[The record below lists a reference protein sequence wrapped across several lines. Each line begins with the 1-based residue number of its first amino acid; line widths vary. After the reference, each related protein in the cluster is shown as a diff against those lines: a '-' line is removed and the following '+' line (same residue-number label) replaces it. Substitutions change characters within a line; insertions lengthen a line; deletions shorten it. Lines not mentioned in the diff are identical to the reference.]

1 MHSRHSSNDND
12 YKDSPDNIRCSASDH
27 KNDEITV
34 KTLKHWHLK
43 VLFLTIAYIETIV
56 IVTWWGGEKIQI
68 LSIICLYLFNSKIFM
83 RQMQKKSK
91 YEGRWARGGIIIDMI
106 FFSIL

>member
-12 YKDSPDNIRCSASDH
+12 YKDTPDNIRCSASDH

-56 IVTWWGGEKIQI
+56 IVTWWGGGENPDFVYNMPLFIQFQNI
-68 LSIICLYLFNSKIFM
+68 
-83 RQMQKKSK
+83 
-91 YEGRWARGGIIIDMI
+91 YEANAKEV
-106 FFSIL
+106 